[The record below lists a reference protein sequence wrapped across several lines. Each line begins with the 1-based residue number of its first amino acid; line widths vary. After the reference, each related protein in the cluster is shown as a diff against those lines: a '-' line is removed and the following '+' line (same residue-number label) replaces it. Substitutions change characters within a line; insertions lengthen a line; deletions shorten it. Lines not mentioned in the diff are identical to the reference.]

1 MKRFLQFFSF
11 IAIGLVFSAFSAQAQ
26 SVTKVQADVPF
37 AFTIGDK
44 TFEAGKY
51 DLKVINNASGSVRVQ
66 LTDEDGKVM
75 HSAVM
80 LRNGSGISEK
90 AELVFDV
97 NGADRVLS
105 SIKTDDAGYTLP
117 KFKKSKSVT
126 IRASVPLTRAEE
138 RN

>member
-11 IAIGLVFSAFSAQAQ
+11 IAIGLVFSAVSAQAQ
-26 SVTKVQADVPF
+26 SVTKVEAEVPF

-51 DLKVINNASGSVRVQ
+51 DLKLINNASGSTRIQ

-75 HSAVM
+75 HSAIA
-80 LRNGSGISEK
+80 LRNGSDTNER

-105 SIKTDDAGYTLP
+105 GITTNEAGYTLP

-126 IRASVPLTRAEE
+126 IRASVPLKRADE